1 MHYFGTITILPCL
14 SHVLSSPQPVGL
26 LPFSPDPE
34 LHDHALESELT
45 PGLLEPAG
53 LLEPEVPAGRGLVL
67 EPAPVPS
74 EQKPALRLE
83 VPAGRGLVSEPA
95 RPLPSEQ
102 KPVLRLVVPAG
113 RGLVSEPAPVP
124 AEQKPVLRLE
134 VPAGRGLVSEPARPL
149 PSEQK
154 PVLRLVVPAGR
165 GLVSEPA
172 PVPAE
177 QKPVQRPA
185 AVLMMPPVSGPPHH
199 LEWFGNPLLEPLL
212 GQNCTDSNA

>member
-1 MHYFGTITILPCL
+1 MHHAPCL

-26 LPFSPDPE
+26 LHFPPPPE
-34 LHDHALESELT
+34 LHDHALESELM
-45 PGLLEPAG
+45 PRLHQPAG
-53 LLEPEVPAGRGLVL
+53 LLEPEVPAGRGIVL
-67 EPAPVPS
+67 EPAPVPA
-74 EQKPALRLE
+74 EQKPELRLE
-83 VPAGRGLVSEPA
+83 
-95 RPLPSEQ
+95 
-102 KPVLRLVVPAG
+102 VPAG